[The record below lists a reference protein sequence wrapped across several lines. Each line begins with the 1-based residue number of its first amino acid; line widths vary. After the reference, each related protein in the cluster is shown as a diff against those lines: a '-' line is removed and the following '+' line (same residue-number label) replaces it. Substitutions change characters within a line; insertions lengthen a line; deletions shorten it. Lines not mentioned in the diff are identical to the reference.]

1 MSSDMETREAEYLDA
16 VLQQD
21 MAANPMRD
29 VFVSANA
36 GSGKT
41 HVLVNRVSRLLLS
54 GGGID
59 PDKILCLTYTK
70 AAASEMQTRL
80 FQTLGAWSI
89 MDADTLRGE
98 LDKLLGEDES
108 KAVDLRLARRLF
120 AKALETP
127 EGLKVQTIHAFCER
141 LLSRFPVEAGIL
153 PGFDALDDGDA
164 RALRDEVWQ
173 DILMQAY
180 DDRSSETAWAL
191 SELMGTTANATI
203 DGLRSWM
210 GYNVYKIT
218 AWEKS
223 GGTAVLA
230 DMLGVDAQTSEDSVK
245 RAAWDAVPKNKLK
258 AAIAGLRESKSAAQN
273 KYADAFNAVLTD
285 ADSVRAYEAYAKVI
299 LKADNLPRTQI
310 GIKDSG
316 LAAHDFFGEPK
327 SADTSEMQAAADT
340 AAKLQ
345 GVKIL
350 TATRAV
356 FEISRVFARRYTAL
370 KVERR
375 LLDFSDQIMLTRK
388 LLKESHVS
396 DWVSYKLD
404 GGIEHILV
412 DEAQDTSQAQWDI
425 VDVIR
430 DMFTHDQIRDTRFP
444 RTMFAVGD
452 EKQSI
457 YSFQGAD
464 PELFIGRTQLEEENS
479 DYSGIR
485 MRMSFRS
492 ASNIL
497 NFVDQIFVDQRGM
510 EKMFSAEFVPLA
522 SDLIRHTAKRDV
534 PGLIELWPLSPA
546 PSHDH
551 EELPWRPEPVDSE
564 SEDSAREALAR
575 EIAKQIKRWI
585 DDKEPVTVRG
595 KNTDG
600 EAVEVIRPM
609 QPKDILILVRKR
621 TGAFFNAVIR
631 NLKWQG
637 VPVAGADRLVL
648 SESIAVQDLMS
659 IARFCCLPGDDLALA
674 EVLKGP
680 LFGISEEAL
689 FDLAYETGGRK
700 TRLWTTLQNNK
711 TDWARDAIARLKE
724 MVSLSRARAPYE
736 FFEGVLSSPAKNGDS
751 QLRLM
756 YQRLSMEAAD
766 PIEAF
771 LAKAL
776 AHQRNNAP
784 SLQHFIQSFLSDT
797 GDLKREF
804 DGRHNEVR
812 VMTVYGAKGLE
823 APVVILPDTSQK
835 PDGKGVLDSSMLA
848 LPENGFA
855 RPGPSGETPEVLR
868 TIKEARAEK
877 LTQEY
882 MRLLYV
888 ALTRAETRLLI
899 CGYFSGRAPKEG
911 ATQKAAEGCW
921 HALAQAALMGMAT
934 REIDTPFTTDEFAGY
949 AFGAA
954 PTGEVLDALVKGNTA
969 TTLPDWARLAIPP
982 APAKVG
988 LRHVTPSTLLSGG
1001 AGLEPPVRSP
1011 LSQSPDRFL
1020 RGNLIHKLLEL
1031 LPDVQPNER
1040 EAAMA
1045 RFLSGHDELGAD
1057 LRGDISATVIR
1068 VLNGPDFAEIF
1079 APGSRAEISLAGR
1092 AAGLPKNIRLNAQID
1107 RLAVT
1112 ETKVFVIDY
1121 KSNRPPP
1128 QRPEDVS
1135 ELYLG
1140 QMAAYRE
1147 MARTAFTDLEVVCAL
1162 LWTERAEMMVLPNG
1176 LLDAAVEKI
1185 RQQNERLA

>member
-1 MSSDMETREAEYLDA
+1 MSVISPPPTKDYLDA
-16 VLQQD
+16 VKQQYN
-21 MAANPMRD
+21 AADPKRD

-54 GGGID
+54 NGGLD
-59 PDKILCLTYTK
+59 PDNILCLTYTK

-80 FQTLGAWSI
+80 FDTLGEWSI
-89 MDADTLRGE
+89 MDEAELRKK
-98 LDKLLGEDES
+98 LDELLGSEES
-108 KAVDLRLARRLF
+108 EQVDLRLARRLF

-153 PGFDALDDGDA
+153 PGFDALDDNDA
-164 RALRDEVWQ
+164 KRLQTEVWQ
-173 DILMQAY
+173 DILKLAHENPE
-180 DDRSSETAWAL
+180 SETTWAL
-191 SELMGTTANATI
+191 TELMRTNANATI

-210 GYNVYKIT
+210 GYNIYKILD
-218 AWEKS
+218 WEAA
-223 GGTAVLA
+223 GGTAHLA
-230 DMLGVDAQTSEDSVK
+230 DMLDVDAQTTEDAVK
-245 RAAWDAVPKNKLK
+245 RAAWEAVPKDKLR
-258 AAIAGLRESKSAAQN
+258 AAIAGLRESKSKPQN
-273 KYADAFNAVLTD
+273 GYADTFEAILSEAD
-285 ADSVRAYEAYAKVI
+285 AVRAYDIYAATI
-299 LKADNLPRTQI
+299 LKKDNQPRAQI

-316 LAAHDFFGEPK
+316 AAAHDYFGEPK
-327 SADTSEMQAAADT
+327 SADTPYMIAVAET
-340 AAKLQ
+340 CAKLQ
-345 GVKIL
+345 GVRIL

-356 FEISRVFARRYTAL
+356 FEISREFAARYRRL
-370 KVERR
+370 KSERR

-430 DMFTHDQIRDTRFP
+430 DMFTQDQIRDTRFP

-464 PELFIGRTQLEEENS
+464 PELFIDRTKNEEDS
-479 DYSGIR
+479 SKYSGIR

-492 ASNIL
+492 APDIL
-497 NFVDQIFVDQRGM
+497 GFVDQIFVDDGGM
-510 EKMFSAEFVPLA
+510 GNMFSAEFVPPA
-522 SDLIRHTAKRDV
+522 SDLIRHTANREV

-546 PSHDH
+546 PSSGHK
-551 EELPWRPEPVDSE
+551 ELPWKPEPVDSE

-575 EIAKQIKRWI
+575 EIAKQIKSWL
-585 DDKEPVTVRG
+585 DTKEPVTVRG
-595 KNTDG
+595 KDG
-600 EAVEVIRPM
+600 ETTRPM
-609 QPKDILILVRKR
+609 EPKDVLILVRKR

-659 IARFCCLPGDDLALA
+659 IARFCCLTGDDLALA

-680 LFGISEEAL
+680 LFGVSEQQL
-689 FDLAYETGGRK
+689 FELAYEEGGRK
-700 TRLWTTLQNNK
+700 SRLWSALK
-711 TDWARDAIARLKE
+711 SSKVKWAVEAASRLSDIIQ
-724 MVSLSRARAPYE
+724 MSRLRAPYE
-736 FFEGVLSSPAKNGDS
+736 FFEGVLSTPTPSGDS
-751 QLRLM
+751 QLRLF
-756 YQRLSMEAAD
+756 YSRLSMEVAD
-766 PIEAF
+766 PIDAF
-771 LAKAL
+771 LARAL
-776 AHQRNNAP
+776 SHQRHEAP
-784 SLQHFIQSFLSDT
+784 SLQHFIQSFMSDT
-797 GDLKREF
+797 AELKREF

-835 PDGKGVLDSSMLA
+835 PDGKGVLDNGMLA
-848 LPENGFA
+848 LSDGSFV
-855 RPGPSGETPEVLR
+855 RPGPSVQTPEVLESV
-868 TIKEARAEK
+868 KLARKDK
-877 LTQEY
+877 LYQEY

-899 CGYFSGRAPKEG
+899 CGYFSGRPPTEG
-911 ATQKAAEGCW
+911 AAQKAVEGCW
-921 HALAQAALMGMAT
+921 HDLAQKALTGLNA
-934 REIDTPFTTDEFAGY
+934 REIETPFTSEDYTGY
-949 AFGAA
+949 AYGQRPQTA
-954 PTGEVLDALVKGNTA
+954 PNKVFESSLTDSVI
-969 TTLPDWARLAIPP
+969 PDWAARALPP
-982 APAKVG
+982 KPPKAG
-988 LRHVTPSTLLSGG
+988 SRIVTPSTLLAGE
-1001 AGLEPPVRSP
+1001 AGLTPPARSP
-1011 LSQSPDRFL
+1011 LSQTTDRFM

-1031 LPDVQPNER
+1031 LPDLPHAAR
-1040 EAAMA
+1040 AAAME
-1045 RFLSGHDELGAD
+1045 RFLSGHDTLTPHQ
-1057 LRGDISATVIR
+1057 RNDISQTVMR
-1068 VLNGPDFAEIF
+1068 VLDHPDFTEIF

-1092 AAGLPKNIRLNAQID
+1092 AAGLPENMRLNAQID

-1112 ETKVFVIDY
+1112 DDKVFIVDY

-1128 QRPEDVS
+1128 TRAQDVS

-1147 MARTAFTDLEVVCAL
+1147 MARTAFPNRELVCAL
-1162 LWTERAEMMVLPNG
+1162 LWTERAELMVLPDA
-1176 LLDAAVEKI
+1176 LLDQAIEKI
-1185 RQQNERLA
+1185 KIQNT

>member
-1 MSSDMETREAEYLDA
+1 MSQTDTSRAADYADA
-16 VLQQD
+16 VRQQD
-21 MAANPMRD
+21 MAADPQRD

-41 HVLVNRVSRLLLS
+41 HVLVNRVSRILLS
-54 GGGID
+54 GGGVE

-80 FQTLGAWSI
+80 FETLGKWSI
-89 MDADTLRGE
+89 MEAGLLRKKLDA
-98 LDKLLGEDES
+98 LLGPAES
-108 KAVDLRLARRLF
+108 AQVDLGLARRLF

-141 LLSRFPVEAGIL
+141 VLSRFPIEAGIL
-153 PGFDALDDGDA
+153 PGFDALDDGA
-164 RALRDEVWQ
+164 SKALQAEVWQ
-173 DILMQAY
+173 DILSRAY
-180 DDRSSETAWAL
+180 AEPAGELAWAL
-191 SELMGTTANATI
+191 RHVMGTMANATL
-203 DGLRSWM
+203 DGVRSWM
-210 GYNVYKIT
+210 GHNIYKIMH
-218 AWEKS
+218 WEAT
-223 GGTAVLA
+223 GGTEELSAI
-230 DMLGVDAQTSEDSVK
+230 LGVDASMSAQTVKSQAWASVPK
-245 RAAWDAVPKNKLK
+245 DTLRAA
-258 AAIAGLRESKSAAQN
+258 ISGLRESKSAAQN
-273 KYADAFNAVLTD
+273 KYADRFETVLTL
-285 ADSVRAYEAYAKVI
+285 ADPIAAYEAYAAII
-299 LKADNLPRTQI
+299 LKADNQPRTQI
-310 GIKDSG
+310 GIKDCG
-316 LAAHDFFGEPK
+316 QAAHDFFGAPK
-327 SADTSEMQAAADT
+327 MADTAQMQAAADT

-356 FEISRVFARRYTAL
+356 YEIARVFAARYSAL
-370 KVERR
+370 KAERR
-375 LLDFSDQIMLTRK
+375 LLDFSDQIMLTRR
-388 LLKESHVS
+388 LLTQSHVS

-430 DMFTHDQIRDTRFP
+430 DMFTHDQERDTRFP

-464 PELFIGRTQLEEENS
+464 PELFIGRTQAEETRT

-492 ASNIL
+492 APDIL
-497 NFVDQIFVDQRGM
+497 RFVDQIFVDQRGM
-510 EKMFSAEFVPLA
+510 EKMFSAKFVPAA
-522 SDLIRHTAKRDV
+522 SDLIRHTANRSV
-534 PGLIELWPLSPA
+534 PGLVELWPLAPA

-551 EELPWRPEPVDSE
+551 EELPWRPVPVDSE
-564 SEDSAREALAR
+564 SEDSARETLAR
-575 EIAKQIKRWI
+575 EIAKQIKQWL
-585 DDKEPVTVRG
+585 DTGEPVTLRG
-595 KNTDG
+595 AEG
-600 EAVEVIRPM
+600 ETVRPM
-609 QPKDILILVRKR
+609 QPRDILILVRKR
-621 TGAFFNAVIR
+621 TGTFFNAVIR

-648 SESIAVQDLMS
+648 SESIAVQDLIS

-680 LFGISEEAL
+680 LFGLSEEAL
-689 FDLAYETGGRK
+689 FELSYTQGGRK
-700 TRLWTTLQNNK
+700 ARLWSVLK
-711 TDWARDAIARLKE
+711 SSAAPWAKSAAQRLE
-724 MVSLSRARAPYE
+724 AMITLSRSRAPYE
-736 FFEGVLSSPAKNGDS
+736 FFEGVLSSAAADGTS
-751 QLRLM
+751 QLRQM
-756 YQRLSMEAAD
+756 YQRLSMEVAD

-771 LAKAL
+771 LARAL
-776 AHQRNNAP
+776 AHQRSHAP
-784 SLQHFIQSFLSDT
+784 SLQHFIQDFASDT
-797 GDLKREF
+797 AELKREF

-835 PDGKGVLDSSMLA
+835 PDGKGALDNGMLA
-848 LPENGFA
+848 LPGGSFA
-855 RPGPSGETPEVLR
+855 RPGRSSEMPDVLKAVKTAR
-868 TIKEARAEK
+868 EAK
-877 LTQEY
+877 QYQEY

-911 ATQKAAEGCW
+911 SAQKAVDGCW
-921 HALAQAALMGMAT
+921 HTLAQEALQGMDA
-934 REIDTPFTTDEFAGY
+934 REIDTPFTTEDFKGY
-949 AFGAA
+949 AFGALPA
-954 PTGEVLDALVKGNTA
+954 PAQAVDAA
-969 TTLPDWARLAIPP
+969 ADAAIAALPDWARNAIAAPP
-982 APAKVG
+982 AAAAP
-988 LRHVTPSTLLSGG
+988 RRVTPSTLLSAE

-1020 RGNLIHKLLEL
+1020 RGNIIHKLLEL
-1031 LPDVQPNER
+1031 LPDVPPENR
-1040 EAAMA
+1040 KAAMT
-1045 RFLSGHDELGAD
+1045 RFLTGHDTLGSD
-1057 LRGDISATVIR
+1057 LRDDIAETVMR
-1068 VLNGPDFAEIF
+1068 VLDNPDFAEIF

-1092 AAGLPKNIRLNAQID
+1092 AKGLPENLRLNAQID

-1112 ETKVFVIDY
+1112 PNKVFIVDY

-1128 QRPEDVS
+1128 RRAADVP

-1147 MARTAFTDLEVVCAL
+1147 MAKTVFPGREIVCAL
-1162 LWTERAEMMVLPNG
+1162 LWTERAEMMVLG
-1176 LLDAAVEKI
+1176 SELLDGAAAKI
-1185 RQQNERLA
+1185 KAQAQWA